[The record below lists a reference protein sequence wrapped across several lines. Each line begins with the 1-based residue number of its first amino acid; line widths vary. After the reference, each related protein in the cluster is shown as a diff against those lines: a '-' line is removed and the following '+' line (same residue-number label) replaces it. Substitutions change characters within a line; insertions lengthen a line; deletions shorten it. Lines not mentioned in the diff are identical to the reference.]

1 MRCILTH
8 SRYNF
13 RNFGMVGFHS
23 AIWYKTI
30 LESRYNCLPYAS
42 SGCIFC
48 TPVGSPCLIKLNL
61 IRQSSD
67 AAAKANKHVPSVSR
81 LMFIDLT
88 LVNYCLV
95 KVWSKLYTRKSIPML
110 DLDIYQKKLI
120 PFARVLSIVLPV
132 YSPFVV

>member
-8 SRYNF
+8 SHYNF

-42 SGCIFC
+42 SRCIFC

-67 AAAKANKHVPSVSR
+67 AAAKANKHVPSVLWQDDVGRSHPEE
-81 LMFIDLT
+81 LLF
-88 LVNYCLV
+88 
-95 KVWSKLYTRKSIPML
+95 RKYFVRYQFL
-110 DLDIYQKKLI
+110 DLEYTK
-120 PFARVLSIVLPV
+120 RS
-132 YSPFVV
+132 